1 MRSVFWTDSLMAGI
15 RVGQG
20 RSLPFTEELTR
31 TGTIPALTHAVIP
44 AAGMGTRFLP
54 ATKALPKE
62 MLPLVDKPTIQY
74 VVEEALGAGLE
85 NILVI
90 TGRGKRAIED
100 HFDLAFE
107 LEDALRVQG
116 KDALVQSTRRLGELI
131 DLHYVRQK
139 VPRGLGHAVY
149 CARLHVGEAPFAVLL
164 GDDVLVGEG
173 AGIAQLKARYE
184 LTGDPVVGV
193 TEVAAD
199 EVEQYGIIE
208 GERVGPGLFR
218 VRDLVEK
225 PAPEAAPSRFA
236 IVGRYVLT
244 PEIFGILERQEP
256 GARGEIQLTDGL
268 RTLCRRRPLWAVE
281 LGGTRFDV
289 GQPLG
294 WLRAN
299 VEMAMDREEL
309 RSGMME
315 LIAGWARGA
324 RR

>member
-1 MRSVFWTDSLMAGI
+1 MARI
-15 RVGQG
+15 RFGRG
-20 RSLPFTEELTR
+20 RSLPGTEELNS
-31 TGTIPALTHAVIP
+31 TGTLPTLTHAVIP

-74 VVEEALGAGLE
+74 VVEEALGAGLQD
-85 NILVI
+85 ILVI

-107 LEDALRVQG
+107 LEDTLRIQG
-116 KDALVQSTRRLGELI
+116 KDALVQSTRRLGELV

-139 VPRGLGHAVY
+139 MPRGLGHAVY

-164 GDDVLVGEG
+164 GDDVLLGEG
-173 AGIAQLKARYE
+173 AGIAQLKTQYE
-184 LTGDPVVGV
+184 ISGDPVVGV
-193 TEVAAD
+193 MEVGPD
-199 EVEQYGIIE
+199 EVEQYGIIDA
-208 GERVGPGLFR
+208 ERVGAGLWR

-225 PAPEAAPSRFA
+225 PRPQEAPSRYA

-244 PEIFGILERQEP
+244 PGIFGILERQEP

-268 RTLCRRRPLWAVE
+268 RTLCRQRPLWGVE
-281 LGGTRFDV
+281 LAGTRFDV

-299 VEMAMDREEL
+299 VELALEREDLSTGMA
-309 RSGMME
+309 E
-315 LIAGWARGA
+315 LITRWARRVGQ
-324 RR
+324 